1 MIQDVVKRV
10 FKIFKENV
18 FKFNKSK
25 IVYKLYIIYVL
36 SVWMI
41 LNYKVTIVAREAIT
55 ILTIANLVLSPIFKT
70 VKTLILKEIV
80 WYVLTDTC

>member
-1 MIQDVVKRV
+1 
-10 FKIFKENV
+10 
-18 FKFNKSK
+18 
-25 IVYKLYIIYVL
+25 
-36 SVWMI
+36 MI

-80 WYVLTDTC
+80 